1 MSKYSYVAKSL
12 EGVQKIGEVEASD
25 SREVA
30 KMLHQEGFVLLE
42 AKCEDKVKRGFKI
55 SLPSFGVSVKEKIF
69 FTKNLQVMIASG
81 LSLPR
86 SISILSAQ
94 AKNKKLKEALE
105 AIKTE
110 ITQGKNFSESMQKY
124 PGIFSDFYCSMVK
137 VGEETGTLEKVLDIL
152 DKQLEK
158 DYDLQCKV
166 KGALIYPAVIFVLM
180 IGIGVLML
188 VYVVPTLSATFVEL
202 KVELPMTTRIVM
214 GLGNF
219 FKSNIL
225 LIFLLTALFIAGMAK
240 FIRTNIGKK
249 SYDNLMLLMPIISP
263 IVKNINSAYTVRNLS
278 SLIASGVSLPR
289 ALEIT
294 ANTLGNYQ
302 YKTALIESEEKVK
315 KGEKFSETLKKYDS
329 IYPATLIQMI
339 AVGEETGETSVI
351 LSKLADFYENEVSE
365 ATKNLASVIEP
376 FLMIII
382 GAVVG
387 FFAVSMI
394 QPMYSMMDSIN

>member
-1 MSKYSYVAKSL
+1 M
-12 EGVQKIGEVEASD
+12 
-25 SREVA
+25 
-30 KMLHQEGFVLLE
+30 
-42 AKCEDKVKRGFKI
+42 
-55 SLPSFGVSVKEKIF
+55 PSFGVGVKEKIF
-69 FTKNLQVMIASG
+69 FTKNLQVMISSG

-86 SISILSAQ
+86 SISILAEQ
-94 AKNKKLKEALE
+94 AKNKKFKEALE
-105 AIKTE
+105 TIKTE

-124 PGIFSDFYCSMVK
+124 PGIFSDFYSSMVK

-158 DYDLQCKV
+158 DYDLQSKV
-166 KGALIYPAVIFVLM
+166 KGALIYPAVIVVLM
-180 IGIGVLML
+180 LGIGVLML
-188 VYVVPTLSATFVEL
+188 VYVVPTLSATFIEL
-202 KVELPMTTRIVM
+202 KVELPMTTQVVM

-219 FKSNIL
+219 FKNNIL
-225 LIFLLTALFIAGMAK
+225 AIAALTVLFIFGVCQFFKTA
-240 FIRTNIGKK
+240 FGKRL
-249 SYDNLMLLMPIISP
+249 YDNLMLAMPIISP

-294 ANTLGNYQ
+294 GNTLGNYK
-302 YKTALIESEEKVK
+302 YKNALIESEDKVK
-315 KGEKFSETLKKYDS
+315 KGEKFSEALKKYDT

-382 GAVVG
+382 GVVVG

-394 QPMYSMMDSIN
+394 QPMYSMMDSMN